1 MSRSPSPPLHLEVQ
15 GKKVANAADHDRHK
29 QVHTAAPAAFAL
41 EAQKPRGA
49 REGASVHAGKTAT
62 ASPSD
67 AVACSGLSRA
77 PHATSSAAS
86 PPPQQH
92 PQAPRTLSAG
102 KRKHTTALRPTV
114 ASATLVVAA
123 PAAARGS
130 NAIELSLVRNLKQQI
145 ACLEAQ
151 QRVMKQQQDAA
162 ARAHVCK
169 TAGKA
174 TDGASSHADH
184 YDATAPRVRGV
195 TLPLPH
201 AERVRHVD
209 AAAGAETTTVPNAC
223 DAEVSRLRRIP
234 EAYQLERSTLQ
245 HDVESL
251 TKDIEG
257 LQSLALDVGR
267 ERDVM
272 AAEVVQLRAA
282 LHESQAEHAAMAA
295 ECATTLRL
303 FEAEQALRRA
313 AENDATAYAQSRPPS
328 TSAPGSTEF
337 TTVDAVSQRDYYRLQ
352 SDRFRA
358 ALAREKAR
366 AETLAAALLQER
378 GRCSTQEKQLC
389 SALDRIALMEKREHQ
404 LAVYYQSLSAR
415 FVTVSAMLRHVL
427 DVVPEEL
434 LQAQRIPSPERA
446 EGGGEALAKEEVTLR
461 EVRETLTAWHAEVL
475 ANAAQLRESS
485 VAAATTA
492 PSNDDAEGVK
502 RNGSSEAVPTN
513 EEQEDAVADEYG
525 SSHSRTPAP
534 DMMAAAPSSPVEEKS
549 DTVAV
554 GTPVAGPAPPLPPT
568 VSVPVPPPPPSIS
581 VPAPPP
587 PPTVSV
593 PVPPPSPPSGVV
605 VPPPSF
611 LPPPPTVEVP
621 TGAPTTAPAP
631 PSLEQ
636 QLSQLDARI
645 DAQSTAL
652 AELVQ
657 RHKESASS

>member
-1 MSRSPSPPLHLEVQ
+1 M
-15 GKKVANAADHDRHK
+15 
-29 QVHTAAPAAFAL
+29 
-41 EAQKPRGA
+41 
-49 REGASVHAGKTAT
+49 HAGKTAT

-77 PHATSSAAS
+77 PHATSSTAS

-102 KRKHTTALRPTV
+102 KRKHTTAFRPTV

-234 EAYQLERSTLQ
+234 EAYQLERSALQ

-282 LHESQAEHAAMAA
+282 LRESQAEHAAMAA

-461 EVRETLTAWHAEVL
+461 EVREILTAWHAEVL

-554 GTPVAGPAPPLPPT
+554 GTPVAGPVPPLPPT